1 MRQGA
6 FPRIILAAYLV
17 ILMLPIYW
25 LINMSL
31 RTNSDIVSGL
41 ALWPH
46 HPTIEKYIQI
56 FKDPTWVHRFGV
68 SLTYVAINT
77 IISVTVALPAA
88 YAFNRYAIIGDKHLF
103 FWLLTNLMA
112 PTAVFAM
119 PFFNLYYAVGLF
131 DTVWTVALAHCLFNI
146 PLAVW
151 ILEGFVGGVPREI
164 AEITGI
170 QVNHEMMDEGLIVDK
185 ISVEIQSGKPIYDF
199 WMNDSDF
206 IGTHP
211 RYNDIVGGSLTDF
224 MAGEGKD
231 ITNPNLDLNDFI
243 GLSFGTFTDGKL
255 YQLPDQQFANLY
267 WFRYDWFQKPELKA
281 AFKAKFGYELGVPV
295 NWSAYEDIADF
306 FTNTVKEIDGQKVY
320 GHMDY
325 GKKDP
330 SLGWRFTDAWL
341 SMAGNGDRGLPNGRP
356 VDEWGIRAEN
366 GIPVGSSISRGGD
379 ANGPA
384 AVYAL
389 AKFVEWLKKY
399 APPEAAGMDFLEA
412 GAVPGQGHIAQQIFW
427 YSAFT
432 AALSKPDLPVMNKD
446 GTPKWR
452 MAPSPHGAYW
462 KEGMKLGY
470 QDVGCWTL
478 LKYAPLE
485 RVKAG
490 WLYSQFCVSKTVSLK
505 KSVTFLHVIRES
517 DIQSQAMTDLA
528 PKVGG
533 WVEFYRSP
541 ARKLW
546 TPTGV
551 NVPEYGK
558 LAQVWWQNVSKG
570 ISGEATYQQ
579 AMDGL
584 ARDQDAI
591 MTRLEKSGAQ
601 GKLGPKMNEERD
613 PEYWYAKAEKDGT
626 LAPQRKLANEKPPGE
641 TVDYDELLK
650 TWTAAAPKK

>member
-1 MRQGA
+1 MDTTRRSLLKGA
-6 FPRIILAAYLV
+6 AATAGTAAAIGSAAILTSTPSYAQQVDAAKKWVDSEFQPSTLSKDQQMAEMEWFIKASTPFKGMKV
-17 ILMLPIYW
+17 SCVSEILSIHEYE
-25 LINMSL
+25 SK
-31 RTNSDIVSGL
+31 T
-41 ALWPH
+41 
-46 HPTIEKYIQI
+46 
-56 FKDPTWVHRFGV
+56 
-68 SLTYVAINT
+68 LTK
-77 IISVTVALPAA
+77 
-88 YAFNRYAIIGDKHLF
+88 AFAD
-103 FWLLTNLMA
+103 
-112 PTAVFAM
+112 
-119 PFFNLYYAVGLF
+119 
-131 DTVWTVALAHCLFNI
+131 
-146 PLAVW
+146 
-151 ILEGFVGGVPREI
+151 
-164 AEITGI
+164 ITGI
-170 QVNHEMMDEGLIVDK
+170 QVNHEMMDEGLLVDK
-185 ISVEIQSGKPIYDF
+185 IEVEIQSGKPIYDF

-211 RYNDIVGGSLTDF
+211 RYKDIVGGNLTDF
-224 MAGEGKD
+224 MAGDAKD
-231 ITNPNLDLNDFI
+231 ITNPHLDLQDFI
-243 GLSFGTFTDGKL
+243 GLDFASFEGKL

-281 AFKAKFGYELGVPV
+281 QFKQKYGYELGVPV

-306 FTNTVKEIDGQKVY
+306 FTNQVKEIDGVRVY

-341 SMAGNGDRGLPNGRP
+341 SMAGSGDRGLPNGKP
-356 VDEWGIRAEN
+356 VDEWGIRMEN
-366 GIPVGSSISRGGD
+366 GVPVGSSITRGGD

-384 AVYAL
+384 AVYATT
-389 AKFVEWLKKY
+389 KFVEWLKKY

-412 GAVPGQGHIAQQIFW
+412 GAVPGQGHIAQQVFW

-432 AALSKPDLPVMNKD
+432 HALSDPKLPVMNAD

-462 KEGMKLGY
+462 KDGMKLGY
-470 QDVGCWTL
+470 QDVGCWTM
-478 LKYAPLE
+478 LKYAPME

-490 WLYSQFCVSKTVSLK
+490 WLYAQFCVSKTVTLK
-505 KSVTFLHVIRES
+505 KSVTSLHLIRES
-517 DIQSQAMTDLA
+517 DIWSDAMTQLA

-533 WVEFYRSP
+533 LVEFYRSP

-558 LAQVWWQNVSKG
+558 LAQVWWQNVSKA
-570 ISGEATYQQ
+570 ISGEATPQQ

-601 GKLGPKMNEERD
+601 GSLGPKMNPEKTA
-613 PEYWYAKAEKDGT
+613 EYWYEQAVKDGN
-626 LAPQRKLANEKPPGE
+626 LAPQRKLANEKPQGE
-641 TVDYDELLK
+641 TIDYDELLK
-650 TWTAAAPKK
+650 TWAAAPPPKKA

>member
-1 MRQGA
+1 MV
-6 FPRIILAAYLV
+6 PPLCICD
-17 ILMLPIYW
+17 
-25 LINMSL
+25 L
-31 RTNSDIVSGL
+31 RHRD
-41 ALWPH
+41 
-46 HPTIEKYIQI
+46 
-56 FKDPTWVHRFGV
+56 VHFR
-68 SLTYVAINT
+68 
-77 IISVTVALPAA
+77 VTVSRPSRTVRNGLSWEEKMDVKRRDVLKGAA
-88 YAFNRYAIIGDKHLF
+88 AVAATAATAGGAAIITSTPTYAQQVDAAKKWVDSEFQPSTLSKDEQMAEMEWFIKASTPFKGLKLSTVSEILSIHDYESKV
-103 FWLLTNLMA
+103 LTKA
-112 PTAVFAM
+112 FA
-119 PFFNLYYAVGLF
+119 
-131 DTVWTVALAHCLFNI
+131 D
-146 PLAVW
+146 
-151 ILEGFVGGVPREI
+151 
-164 AEITGI
+164 ITGI
-170 QVNHEMMDEGLIVDK
+170 QVSHELLDEGKLVDK
-185 ISVEIQSGKPIYDF
+185 IEIEIQSGKPIYDF

-224 MAGEGKD
+224 MAKDGKD
-231 ITNPNLDLNDFI
+231 VTNPGLDLSDFI
-243 GLSFGTFTDGKL
+243 GLSFATFTDGKL

-267 WFRYDWFQKPELKA
+267 WFRYDWFQKPELKS
-281 AFKAKFGYELGVPV
+281 AFKAKYGYDLGVPV

-306 FTNTVKEIDGQKVY
+306 
-320 GHMDY
+320 
-325 GKKDP
+325 
-330 SLGWRFTDAWL
+330 FTDAWL

-389 AKFVEWLKKY
+389 AKFVEWLEKY

-432 AALSKPDLPVMNKD
+432 HALSEPGLPVMNAD

-470 QDVGCWTL
+470 QDQGCWTM

-490 WLYSQFCVSKTVSLK
+490 WLYAQFCVSKTVTLK
-505 KSVTFLHVIRES
+505 KSVISLHLIRES
-517 DIQSQAMTDLA
+517 DIWSDAMTAIA
-528 PKVGG
+528 PKTGG
-533 WVEFYRSP
+533 LVEFYRSP

-551 NVPEYGK
+551 NVPDYGR
-558 LAQVWWQNVSKG
+558 LAQVWWQNVSKA
-570 ISGEATYQQ
+570 ISGEATPQQ

-591 MTRLEKSGAQ
+591 M
-601 GKLGPKMNEERD
+601 
-613 PEYWYAKAEKDGT
+613 
-626 LAPQRKLANEKPPGE
+626 APSKNQASRESSARR
-641 TVDYDELLK
+641 
-650 TWTAAAPKK
+650 